1 MKYGFIGCGNMGGA
15 LATALSRTTKDIM
28 LSDYDTNKAA
38 TLAKKLGCKH
48 GTGEQVAGTCEH
60 IFLGVKP
67 QVMASVLQPL
77 SSLLQ
82 NAKPTLITMA
92 AGLTIERIDTLAGGD
107 MPIIRIMPNT
117 PVALGKGVILY
128 TANQRVT
135 AEQLNDFVND
145 MAPAGLLEETPEH
158 LIDAGCSLSGCGPA
172 FMYQYIEALADGAVA
187 CGLPR
192 DKATRLA
199 AATMEGAAAMVL
211 ATGKHPGQLK
221 DEVCSPGGS
230 TIMGVKALEDA
241 GLRSAAIS
249 AVTAAYQKNKALANN

>member
-15 LATALSRTTKDIM
+15 LATALSHTTKDIM
-28 LSDYDTNKAA
+28 LTDYDADKAA
-38 TLAKKLGCKH
+38 SLAEKLGCKY
-48 GTGEQVAGTCEH
+48 GTSEQVVTTCER

-67 QVMASVLQPL
+67 QVMASVLESL

-82 NAKPTLITMA
+82 KAKPTLITMA
-92 AGLTIERIDTLAGGD
+92 AGLTIERINALAGGD

-128 TANQRVT
+128 TANQKVS
-135 AEQLNDFVND
+135 AEILADFVKD

-221 DEVCSPGGS
+221 DDVCSPGGS

-249 AVTAAYQKNKALANN
+249 AVTAAYEKNKALANN